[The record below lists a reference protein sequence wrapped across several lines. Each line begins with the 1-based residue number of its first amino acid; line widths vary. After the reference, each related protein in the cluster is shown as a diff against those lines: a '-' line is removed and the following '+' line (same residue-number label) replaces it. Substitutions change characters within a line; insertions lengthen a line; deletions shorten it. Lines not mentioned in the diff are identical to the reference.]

1 MAADRMQV
9 LKSMV
14 AQDPKN
20 TFARYG
26 LAMELIKAGKPEE
39 GVEEFRS
46 LLADSPDY
54 AAGYFH
60 AGRALENMGRLDD
73 AREMYE
79 QGIAVTTRT
88 GDTHTR
94 SELQAALDVL
104 GL

>member
-1 MAADRMQV
+1 MAADRLAV

-26 LAMELIKAGKPEE
+26 LAMELIKAGEPQQA
-39 GVEEFRS
+39 VDEFRA
-46 LLADSPDY
+46 LLADNPDY

-60 AGRALENMGRLDD
+60 AGRTLENMGSIDE

-79 QGIAVTTRT
+79 QGIAVTART
-88 GDTHTR
+88 GDAHTR